1 MNRYHRYS
9 LRFQEKY
16 LNNPIYNEEFLIT
29 KKRKIK
35 TRSGGKLLPYPI
47 KSSEI
52 RSKTFQI
59 KYKKTLSLTA
69 KFILNNFQNKYIYY
83 AIDDILYLLK
93 SKPVERDNLLAI
105 LYSPILSLQ
114 NNFSVNFFDIW
125 IREVSID
132 EISKTNRFFNN
143 DSKTLKQFNLITIKF
158 FYKIRVPAKKQESF
172 W

>member
-1 MNRYHRYS
+1 MYKVKSAKNCICN
-9 LRFQEKY
+9 QE
-16 LNNPIYNEEFLIT
+16 FSIT
-29 KKRKIK
+29 KKRKRK
-35 TRSGGKLLPYPI
+35 TQSQGNLIQYP

-59 KYKKTLSLTA
+59 RYQKPLSLTA

-93 SKPVERDNLLAI
+93 SNPIERENLLVI

-132 EISKTNRFFNN
+132 EISKTNKFLKN
-143 DSKTLKQFNLITIKF
+143 DSKTLKQFNSITIKF
-158 FYKIRVPAKKQESF
+158 FYKTRVPGKKQESF